1 MADAPTPAPE
11 ADATPAPD
19 TTPEPDEQLDD
30 PGKKALESE
39 RKARRDAEKLAK
51 EQAKELEKF
60 RQQSM
65 TETEKLV
72 EQARAEARTAALA
85 EAGGKVARAEIRAA
99 AAGRLDQAALD
110 VLIDGLNLAKFLD
123 DDGEVDTAKVAAF
136 VDGIAPKAEEDEKP
150 AGFPDLGQGAR
161 SATPLNGDP
170 LLRDVKHVLGIK

>member
-1 MADAPTPAPE
+1 MSDTAATTETTEIVATETTETDAPDLTAE
-11 ADATPAPD
+11 V
-19 TTPEPDEQLDD
+19 E
-30 PGKKALESE
+30 KWKALSKKNED
-39 RKARRDAEKLAK
+39 RAKANAEA
-51 EQAKELEKF
+51 AKELEKF

-72 EQARAEARTAALA
+72 EQARAEARTATLA

-161 SATPLNGDP
+161 STTPLNGDP
-170 LLRDVKHVLGIK
+170 LLRDVKNALGIK